1 MARGRGRGESGDVG
15 DAFDM
20 LAPVVAPGPSDPAE
34 APMTPDPPEAAGGPR
49 VGPDPGRS
57 DTAAADPVAVRPAP
71 GDPPVRPPE
80 GTPEPVGTTPV
91 TSESKVTPA
100 PEEDAQP
107 TTARRHIPAWGIA
120 ASLVTLGVVVAV
132 LLSTEPWAHAQAT
145 SVRRPVHHS
154 HHRSALAFTS
164 AAPVAQPPPAAN
176 PSAPG
181 QLVPSGENRSDAF
194 LFLDQGRYYLYTS
207 GTTVIP
213 FLNIPVSTTTDFI
226 HWSAPI
232 DAMKTLPAWAA
243 EPYTWAP
250 DVHRFGSEYVMYFT
264 GYLKA
269 LDEQCIGVATGS
281 TPLGPFTAAP
291 QPFICQSGLSGTI
304 DPRVFTDSSGTNW
317 MLFKSDQNAH
327 ASPTPT
333 TLWTQRLTPDG
344 LGLVGNPT
352 ALMKPDEP
360 WQGTVIEAP
369 DMVEVNGVYWLA
381 YAANWFNQPAYGI
394 GVAWC
399 AGPAG
404 PCADVSD
411 HPLLTTNAQGSGP
424 GEPSFYQDATGV
436 WMLYTPVMS
445 LPGDPPR
452 PVYVT
457 RVGFTPAGT
466 YLAAGGPPPA
476 LSVPTGRKTTRS
488 TP

>member
-1 MARGRGRGESGDVG
+1 
-15 DAFDM
+15 M
-20 LAPVVAPGPSDPAE
+20 LAPVVAPGPSESAV
-34 APMTPDPPEAAGGPR
+34 APMTAGPPETAGEPSEDPDPSAPAPATT
-49 VGPDPGRS
+49 DPAPVRP
-57 DTAAADPVAVRPAP
+57 AAADPPA
-71 GDPPVRPPE
+71 GPPE
-80 GTPEPVGTTPV
+80 ETAGPVATTPV
-91 TSESKVTPA
+91 TGESKGTPGAAEADLKPTPA
-100 PEEDAQP
+100 
-107 TTARRHIPAWGIA
+107 RKRIPAWGIA
-120 ASLVTLGVVVAV
+120 ATLVTLGVVLAA

-145 SVRRPVHHS
+145 SVRHPVHHPI
-154 HHRSALAFTS
+154 HHRSGLAFTS
-164 AAPVAQPPPAAN
+164 AAPVAQPPPTAN
-176 PSAPG
+176 PAAPG

-194 LFLDQGRYYLYTS
+194 LLKDQGRYYLYTS

-213 FLNIPVSTTTDFI
+213 FLNIPVSSTTDFI

-250 DVHRFGSEYVMYFT
+250 DIHKFGSEYVMYFT

-269 LDEQCIGVATGS
+269 LDEQCVGVATGS

-291 QPFICQSGLSGTI
+291 QPFICQLDLSGTI

-333 TLWTQRLTPDG
+333 TLWSQRLTADG
-344 LGLVGNPT
+344 LGLVGSPT

-360 WQGTVIEAP
+360 WEGTVIEAP

-399 AGPAG
+399 AGPSG

-411 HPLLTTNAQGSGP
+411 HPLLTSNAQGAGP

-457 RVGFTPAGT
+457 RVGFTPAGA

-476 LSVPTGRKTTRS
+476 LGVPTTGRKATRS

>member
-1 MARGRGRGESGDVG
+1 
-15 DAFDM
+15 M
-20 LAPVVAPGPSDPAE
+20 LAPEVAPGPCDPTV
-34 APMTPDPPEAAGGPR
+34 APMTPDPPEVAAERPED
-49 VGPDPGRS
+49 PDPGPPA
-57 DTAAADPVAVRPAP
+57 TATTGPAPVRPALA
-71 GDPPVRPPE
+71 DPPAGPLE
-80 GTPEPVGTTPV
+80 AAE
-91 TSESKVTPA
+91 A
-100 PEEDAQP
+100 DAKP
-107 TTARRHIPAWGIA
+107 MTGRRRIPAWGIA
-120 ASLVTLGVVVAV
+120 ATLVTLGVVLAV
-132 LLSTEPWAHAQAT
+132 LLSTEPWAHAQST
-145 SVRRPVHHS
+145 PVRHPVHTAN
-154 HHRSALAFTS
+154 HHRSSLAFTS
-164 AAPVAQPPPAAN
+164 AAPVAQPPPTAN
-176 PSAPG
+176 PSSPG

-194 LFLDQGRYYLYTS
+194 LFSDQGRYYLYTS

-213 FLNIPVSTTTDFI
+213 FLNIPVSSTTDFI
-226 HWSAPI
+226 HWSAPV

-250 DVHRFGSEYVMYFT
+250 DIHRFGSEYVLYFT

-269 LDEQCIGVATGS
+269 LDEQCIGVATGA

-333 TLWTQRLTPDG
+333 TLWSQRLTADG

-352 ALMKPDEP
+352 ALMSPDEP

-369 DMVEVNGVYWLA
+369 DMIEVNGVYWLA

-399 AGPAG
+399 AGPSG
-404 PCADVSD
+404 PCADVSN
-411 HPLLTTNAQGSGP
+411 HPLLTSNAQGSGP

-457 RVGFTPAGT
+457 RVGFTPAGA

-476 LSVPTGRKTTRS
+476 LGVPTGRKTTRS

>member
-1 MARGRGRGESGDVG
+1 
-15 DAFDM
+15 M
-20 LAPVVAPGPSDPAE
+20 LAPVAALGSSDPAVV
-34 APMTPDPPEAAGGPR
+34 PMTPDPSEVDAEPPEA
-49 VGPDPGRS
+49 PDPGQPAS
-57 DTAAADPVAVRPAP
+57 ATTDPVPVRPAP
-71 GDPPVRPPE
+71 ADPPSGPPE
-80 GTPEPVGTTPV
+80 GTPGPMGTTPV
-91 TSESKVTPA
+91 TGESNGSPGT
-100 PEEDAQP
+100 PEEDAKH
-107 TTARRHIPAWGIA
+107 TNARKHIPVWGIA
-120 ASLVTLGVVVAV
+120 ATLVTLGVVLAV
-132 LLSTEPWAHAQAT
+132 LLATEPWAHAQA
-145 SVRRPVHHS
+145 SAVRRPG
-154 HHRSALAFTS
+154 HRSALAFTS
-164 AAPVAQPPPAAN
+164 AAPVAQPPPTAN

-194 LFLDQGRYYLYTS
+194 LFLDKGRYYLYTS

-213 FLNIPVSTTTDFI
+213 FLNIPVSSTTDFI

-232 DAMKTLPAWAA
+232 DAMKYLPAWAA

-250 DVHRFGSEYVMYFT
+250 DIHRFGSEYVMYFT

-269 LDEQCIGVATGS
+269 LDEQCIGVATGA

-333 TLWTQRLTPDG
+333 TLWSQRLTSDG
-344 LGLVGNPT
+344 LGLVGSPT
-352 ALMKPDEP
+352 ELMSTDEP

-369 DMVEVNGVYWLA
+369 DMIEVNGVYWLA

-399 AGPAG
+399 AGPSG

-411 HPLLTTNAQGSGP
+411 HPLLSSNAQGSGP

-436 WMLYTPVMS
+436 WMLYTPVLS

-452 PVYVT
+452 PVYIT
-457 RVGFTPAGT
+457 RVGFTPAGA
-466 YLAAGGPPPA
+466 YLAAGGPPPVLGA
-476 LSVPTGRKTTRS
+476 PTGRRITHS

>member
-1 MARGRGRGESGDVG
+1 
-15 DAFDM
+15 M
-20 LAPVVAPGPSDPAE
+20 LAPVVAPGQSDPAV
-34 APMTPDPPEAAGGPR
+34 APMTSDPPEVAAERPE
-49 VGPDPGRS
+49 DPEPS
-57 DTAAADPVAVRPAP
+57 PPATATTDRAPVRPARA
-71 GDPPVRPPE
+71 DPPE
-80 GTPEPVGTTPV
+80 GTPEPVGP
-91 TSESKVTPA
+91 TPA
-100 PEEDAQP
+100 TSQSKDTPEAAEGNAKLR
-107 TTARRHIPAWGIA
+107 TGRKRLPAWGIA
-120 ASLVTLGVVVAV
+120 ATLVTLGVVLAV
-132 LLSTEPWAHAQAT
+132 LLSTEPWAHAQSA
-145 SVRRPVHHS
+145 PVHHPV

-164 AAPVAQPPPAAN
+164 AAPVAQPPPSAN

-213 FLNIPVSTTTDFI
+213 FLNIPVSSTTDFI
-226 HWSAPI
+226 HWSAPV

-250 DVHRFGSEYVMYFT
+250 DIHRFGSEYVLYFT

-269 LDEQCIGVATGS
+269 LDEQCIGVATGA

-333 TLWTQRLTPDG
+333 TLWSQRLTSDG

-352 ALMKPDEP
+352 ALMSPDEP

-369 DMVEVNGVYWLA
+369 DMIEVNGVYWLA

-399 AGPAG
+399 AGPSG
-404 PCADVSD
+404 PCADVSN
-411 HPLLTTNAQGSGP
+411 HPLLTSNAQGSGP

-457 RVGFTPAGT
+457 RVGFAPAGA

-476 LSVPTGRKTTRS
+476 LGVPTGRKTTRS